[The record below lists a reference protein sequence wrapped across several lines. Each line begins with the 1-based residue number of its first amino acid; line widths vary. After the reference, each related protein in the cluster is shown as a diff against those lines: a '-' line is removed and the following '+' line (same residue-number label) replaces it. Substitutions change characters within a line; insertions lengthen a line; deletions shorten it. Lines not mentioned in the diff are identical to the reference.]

1 MAGSVERPPGSRG
14 VQSSA
19 LHFQLYRQGLAAPV
33 RWRVLSA
40 NNRDMG
46 RGARDF
52 PDEDACVAGIAY
64 FLAHLD
70 GLVVSLSRT
79 PENRWAFRLI
89 GPDELVATS
98 GHAFD
103 RRTRCERAAA
113 RFIELVPDAEIR
125 RGVAVLTSSSWPRS
139 NVRAD
144 PVGRP
149 NVAPRWTPA
158 GGSAARLN
166 GSAGAVPSRV
176 GRTR

>member
-1 MAGSVERPPGSRG
+1 MAGSVEGLPGG
-14 VQSSA
+14 QAVHSSA
-19 LHFQLYRQGLAAPV
+19 LHFQLYRQGLAGAV

-46 RGARDF
+46 RGAKDF
-52 PDEDACVAGIAY
+52 PDEEACIAGIAS

-70 GLVVSLSRT
+70 RLVVSLSRT

-89 GPDELVATS
+89 GPDEVVATS

-139 NVRAD
+139 SVRAD